1 MDLSIF
7 LLETE
12 IYEMYKTNL
21 IEVKSNNKNFLIF
34 FSHIKI
40 LLEKVSYK

>member
-21 IEVKSNNKNFLIF
+21 IEVKSNKNLIF